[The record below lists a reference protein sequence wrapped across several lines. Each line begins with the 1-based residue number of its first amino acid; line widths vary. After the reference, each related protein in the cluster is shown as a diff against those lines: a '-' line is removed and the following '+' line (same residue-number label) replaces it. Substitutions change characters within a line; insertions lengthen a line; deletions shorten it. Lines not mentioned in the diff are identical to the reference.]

1 MICAESFAGRFM
13 SPNWGIHPQSSPRAS
28 NATPCPYESGWLT
41 RSSQR
46 FGVAADTAQTD
57 ARIGVDI
64 GGTFTDLVLLAG
76 GRVAAIGKALTTPA
90 DPSVAVAEGV
100 RALLAEA
107 DPGQVGEVVHG
118 TTLVA
123 NALIERTG
131 ALTSLFTT
139 RGVRDAL
146 AIRREHRY
154 DLYDLFLELPEPLVP
169 RRRRWEVS
177 ERVLADGSVDR
188 PLDEAEVR
196 RLARRARRERI
207 EAVAVCFLH
216 SYRHPDHERRAAA
229 ILAEELPGVPV
240 SASCDVVPELGE
252 YVRAST
258 TVANAYV
265 RPLMDRYLGT
275 LERRLGEAGLRC
287 PLHLMLST
295 GGLATVDTG
304 RRFPVRLAESGPAA
318 GTLSAAFFGTAA
330 GERDVLGF
338 DMGGTT
344 AKAAL
349 VEDGEPLLARE
360 HEVARVYRFAPESGL
375 PLRVPVVDL
384 IEIGAGGGSIARVDR
399 FGLPKVGPDSAG
411 AEPGPACY
419 GRGGRLPTVTDAD
432 VLLGYLDPRFFLGG
446 EMPLDVDAARA
457 AVGAIAAHLGL
468 GLAEAAAGV
477 HQVVDENMAGAAR
490 MHAIERGRDLRRFA
504 LVATGGAGPVHA
516 WGVARRLGIRRLVLP
531 PSAGVA
537 SAFGMLTAPPA
548 FDFARSLPAGLADV
562 SWTEVRAAVAEMR
575 RAGTAQLARA
585 GLRSSDASVA
595 LAADVRYRGQG
606 EGVTVALGEALDR
619 RPDRQVAEAFEA
631 AYVRLYGRRPPGVE
645 PEVLTWRVRVSGPRP
660 ALAAR
665 AGAAALGPS
674 RKGSRPV
681 WSEERHA
688 FVDAGIW
695 DRYRLAPGDRVEG
708 PAVVEERESSAVIG
722 PGGRGRVDAHGNL
735 VVELP

>member
-1 MICAESFAGRFM
+1 VTADDTPGR
-13 SPNWGIHPQSSPRAS
+13 
-28 NATPCPYESGWLT
+28 
-41 RSSQR
+41 
-46 FGVAADTAQTD
+46 

-64 GGTFTDLVLLAG
+64 GGTFTDLVLLVG
-76 GRVAAIGKALTTPA
+76 GRVAAVGKALTTPS

-100 RALLAEA
+100 AALLAEV
-107 DPGQVGEVVHG
+107 DPAGVGEVVHG

-123 NALIERTG
+123 NALIERRG
-131 ALTSLFTT
+131 ARTCLVTT

-169 RRRRWEVS
+169 RHLRWEVG
-177 ERVLADGSVDR
+177 ERVLADGTVDR
-188 PLDEAEVR
+188 PLDDAEVR
-196 RLARRARRERI
+196 RLARRARQEGI
-207 EAVAVCFLH
+207 EAAAVCFLH
-216 SYRHPDHERRAAA
+216 SYRHPEHERRAAA
-229 ILAEELPGVPV
+229 ILAAELPGVPI

-258 TVANAYV
+258 TAANAYV
-265 RPLMDRYLGT
+265 RPLMDRYLAT
-275 LERRLGEAGLRC
+275 LERRLGDAGLRC

-295 GGLATVDTG
+295 GGLATVDAG
-304 RRFPVRLAESGPAA
+304 RRFPIRLAESGPAA
-318 GTLSAAFFGTAA
+318 GALSAAFSGAAA

-349 VEDGEPLLARE
+349 IEAGEPLLARG

-375 PLRVPVVDL
+375 PLRVPVIDL

-399 FGLPKVGPDSAG
+399 FGLPKVGPESAG

-419 GRGGRLPTVTDAD
+419 GRGGDRPTVTDAD
-432 VLLGYLDPRFFLGG
+432 LLLGHLDPRFFLGG
-446 EMPLDVDAARA
+446 EMALDVDAARSAIGSLA
-457 AVGAIAAHLGL
+457 ARLGL
-468 GLAEAAAGV
+468 DLAEAAAGV

-490 MHAIERGRDLRRFA
+490 MHAIERGRDLRRFV

-548 FDFARSLPAGLADV
+548 FDFARSLPAALGEVSWADV
-562 SWTEVRAAVAEMR
+562 REAIAAMRAEGAALLATAGVPADDVAV
-575 RAGTAQLARA
+575 T
-585 GLRSSDASVA
+585 V
-595 LAADVRYRGQG
+595 AADVRYRGQG
-606 EGVTVALGEALDR
+606 EGVTVALGATLDR
-619 RPDRQVAEAFEA
+619 RPAGHVRDAFEA
-631 AYVRLYGRRPPGVE
+631 AYEHLYGRRPPDVE
-645 PEVLTWRVRVSGPRP
+645 PEVLTWRMRVAGPRP
-660 ALAAR
+660 ALTGR
-665 AGAAALGPS
+665 LDGALPGPA

-681 WSEERHA
+681 WSEERRG
-688 FVDAGIW
+688 FVEASVW
-695 DRYRLAPGDRVEG
+695 DRYRLAPGARVTG

-722 PGGRGRVDAHGNL
+722 VGGAGVIDGQGNL
-735 VVELP
+735 VVEVPG